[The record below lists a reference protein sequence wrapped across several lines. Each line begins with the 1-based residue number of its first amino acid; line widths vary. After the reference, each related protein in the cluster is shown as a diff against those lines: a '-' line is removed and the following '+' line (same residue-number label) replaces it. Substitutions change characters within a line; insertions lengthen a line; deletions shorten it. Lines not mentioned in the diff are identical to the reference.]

1 MLHKFKESNKFYGFL
16 TNGRPLFS
24 HMLFQLLSGHLLQ
37 VSKAKILAKQ
47 ARRKQTICKG
57 VDPNIFGP

>member
-1 MLHKFKESNKFYGFL
+1 MAGSYFHTCDFNHF
-16 TNGRPLFS
+16 
-24 HMLFQLLSGHLLQ
+24 SGHMLQ